1 MAAEIAVHFFEEGAA
16 REFFVVLD
24 GVDGGAVVHLNSL
37 FMRFWSLERRL
48 LGRNILL
55 LAFIEL

>member
-1 MAAEIAVHFFEEGAA
+1 VHFFEEGAA

-24 GVDGGAVVHLNSL
+24 GVDGGALVHLNSL